1 MNIKYNARNTTS
13 TKLVNNDGYEL
24 ESTHDSILNSVMRS
38 TIVSFTSD
46 LIDLLYGY
54 DTNITP
60 CDRIR
65 RMGMISNKV
74 RHLMLIK
81 SKFYQYNRVLID
93 YSLSYRF
100 PWSVESA
107 CGLPGMS
114 FNRLVIYLLID
125 VFDKMDI
132 TLYDIYQDSSK
143 YIHIERYSN
152 NRHYTRYK
160 HCLVRIIYDMITFI
174 NAKYLESKHQFITSE
189 VLRELISHKVVKLM
203 REGVPKLLIKKRL
216 IDEYKEFIQMD
227 DNVMNIIQGHINA
240 ME

>member
-1 MNIKYNARNTTS
+1 MNIKYTTS
-13 TKLVNNDGYEL
+13 NKLVDKDGYEL
-24 ESTHDSILNSVMRS
+24 ESTHDSILNSIMRS
-38 TIVSFTSD
+38 TMVPFTSD
-46 LIDLLYGY
+46 LINLLYGY
-54 DTNITP
+54 DDNITP

-65 RMGMISNKV
+65 RMGMISNRV
-74 RHLMLIK
+74 RQLTL
-81 SKFYQYNRVLID
+81 SRSRFYQHNRVLID

-107 CGLPGMS
+107 CGLPGTS
-114 FNRLVIYLLID
+114 FNKLVIYLLID
-125 VFDKMDI
+125 LFDKMGI
-132 TLYDIYQDSSK
+132 TLYNIYQDSSR
-143 YIHIERYSN
+143 YIHIEKYGR

-160 HCLVRIIYDMITFI
+160 HCLVRIIYDMITFV

-203 REGVPKLLIKKRL
+203 HEGIPKLVIKKRL